1 MVFRHKTSRLVK
13 YHDSRD
19 RDQHLVL
26 HEPTKDAEQK
36 MKLWAQRRDAVLKR
50 LELCGLKMF
59 CFYSRDRDEIFCK
72 IGADP
77 HKLRITAA
85 RMRYKL
91 KLKPEYFGAHAEYS
105 HDYPGRPELNF
116 ADRRLV
122 SHLYKTYVEDDAHAE
137 DSIFSTVDKIKI
149 INHIVSSKDVDCAGL
164 NLGNLYHNG
173 DIKEYFPLHEGQ
185 NLQDLAYRRL
195 SWVWMHAEHA
205 NRVRNYFGDK
215 VALYFLFMA
224 FYWKWLLLPAVFGIM
239 LQFLDVFFRTPD
251 NMTAEPFC
259 VFISVWCV
267 MLPHFWRRQEAKYA
281 VVWGTL
287 DWAPELEPCRPE
299 HWGDDQLNPVTGQI
313 EPYYD
318 WRRRV
323 WHYAFSTVVII
334 GCSMS
339 LLVLILILL
348 FARHQLKSQVIGGI
362 ATFQFVL
369 ALTIEA
375 VNALLSL
382 ISRYLTRRENHRT
395 QSEHEMHLL
404 TKVMCLKFMNSYF
417 VLYYI
422 GFFKKHSQ
430 LFGVR
435 MNCIRN
441 DCFLDL
447 QAQLAIIFVV
457 RLTVHNF
464 IEFGA
469 PSVSAWYRTMSSQ
482 SKAFV
487 HKMSRGPRL
496 ELANMSSAEIE
507 SHKEQYRLFA
517 DFDETLITHGYA
529 TFFAVSSPWVLF
541 ATLLWVIIRMLL
553 DMQRVTQN
561 RKRPFPVSARSNEP
575 WDTAFE
581 VYGVL
586 AALTNMALLVF
597 TSEHYHDWKL
607 YHKIM
612 LFLFLAHTLFLT
624 RLAVEVL
631 FPDIPR
637 SVEMMNFKQTLAA
650 HRCLHNVKLENNHEE
665 ESWKGVT
672 RLHRQHMWEHLTQDD
687 FVVLESDVT
696 EHEHDEDIEP
706 RWHMM
711 QSMVAFK
718 EGILETLSFSCTVG
732 MGAAFGV
739 TTLSAIAL
747 LICNHWGIEIL

>member
-13 YHDSRD
+13 YHSREEAHTHAL
-19 RDQHLVL
+19 Q
-26 HEPTKDAEQK
+26 EPTKDAEQK
-36 MKLWAQRRDAVLKR
+36 MKLWTQRRDAILKR
-50 LELCGLKMF
+50 LEMSGLKIF

-72 IGADP
+72 IGAGP

-85 RMRYKL
+85 RMRYKM

-122 SHLYKTYVEDDAHAE
+122 SHLYKTYTEDDAHHAE
-137 DSIFSTVDKIKI
+137 DSIFSTTDKIKI
-149 INHIVSSKDVDCAGL
+149 INHIVSSKDIECAGL

-173 DIKEYFPLHEGQ
+173 EIKEYFPLHEGQ
-185 NLQDLAYRRL
+185 KLQDLANRRL

-224 FYWKWLLLPAVFGIM
+224 FYWKWLLLPSIFGM
-239 LQFLDVFFRTPD
+239 LLQLLDVFFRTPD
-251 NMTAEPFC
+251 NMTTEPFC

-267 MLPHFWRRQEAKYA
+267 MLPHFWKRQQAKYA

-287 DWAPELEPCRPE
+287 DLAPELEPCRPE
-299 HWGDDQLNPVTGQI
+299 HWGDDQLNPVTDQI

-318 WRRRV
+318 WRRRA
-323 WHYAFSTVVII
+323 WHYAFSFIVIMCCGI
-334 GCSMS
+334 S
-339 LLVLILILL
+339 LTVLILVLL
-348 FARHQLKSQVIGGI
+348 FARHQLKSQVVGGI

-375 VNALLSL
+375 VNAFLTS
-382 ISRYLTRRENHRT
+382 ISRWLTRRENHRT

-430 LFGVR
+430 LFGVP
-435 MNCIRN
+435 MNCVRN

-464 IEFGA
+464 VEFGA
-469 PSVSAWYRTMSSQ
+469 PSVSAWYRSLASQ

-487 HKMSRGPRL
+487 HKMSTGHRL
-496 ELANMSSAEIE
+496 ELANMSSAEIQ

-561 RKRPFPVSARSNEP
+561 RKRPFPVRARSIEP
-575 WDTAFE
+575 WDSAFE
-581 VYGVL
+581 VYGAL
-586 AALTNMALLVF
+586 AAFTNMTLLVF
-597 TSEHYHDWKL
+597 TSEHYRYWSQ

-612 LFLFLAHTLFLT
+612 LFLFYVHVLFLA
-624 RLAVEVL
+624 RLAIQVL
-631 FPDIPR
+631 FPDVPR
-637 SVEMMNFKQTLAA
+637 SVELMNLKQNLVA
-650 HRCLHNVKLENNHEE
+650 HRCLHNVKLENNHSE
-665 ESWKGVT
+665 ESWKGLT
-672 RLHRQHMWEHLTQDD
+672 RLHRQSMWEHQAEDE
-687 FVVLESDVT
+687 FVVLDSDVT
-696 EHEHDEDIEP
+696 EDEHDEDIEP
-706 RWHMM
+706 KWHLM
-711 QSMVAFK
+711 QSMVAMK
-718 EGILETLSFSCTVG
+718 EGILESVFGWRATLSITF
-732 MGAAFGV
+732 GAS
-739 TTLSAIAL
+739 TLTAIGL
-747 LICNHWGIEIL
+747 LICNHYDMI